1 MVAESVG
8 RIEAVSG
15 LLEFELVVLV
25 DVVAVLAEPMDE
37 TVAVLAAVYE
47 AEKSSMFSAMWTE
60 LSAWEAVLDEKRA
73 EIQTTIAIEPISR
86 VISTTMMTLSLMTYS
101 SHSSF

>member
-1 MVAESVG
+1 
-8 RIEAVSG
+8 
-15 LLEFELVVLV
+15 VVLAA
-25 DVVAVLAEPMDE
+25 VVAVLAEPMDE

-47 AEKSSMFSAMWTE
+47 AEKSSMFSAMWIE
-60 LSAWEAVLDEKRA
+60 LWASEAVLEGKRA

-86 VISTTMMTLSLMTYS
+86 VISTTMMTLSLMRYS